1 MEIDNELLEYIFQ
14 YYPDFFSANE
24 TLAHQHA
31 WATAKT
37 RARSRKDQLKSQLN
51 DMFSNDSEVLKLLD
65 NGFKTFRLNTAKRI
79 YNEHKDDLNLN
90 LCPKCLKI
98 ARTPKAKQ
106 CRFCFHN
113 WH

>member
-14 YYPDFFSANE
+14 YYPDFFSTNE

-51 DMFSNDSEVLKLLD
+51 DMFSNDSEVLK
-65 NGFKTFRLNTAKRI
+65 FTAKRI